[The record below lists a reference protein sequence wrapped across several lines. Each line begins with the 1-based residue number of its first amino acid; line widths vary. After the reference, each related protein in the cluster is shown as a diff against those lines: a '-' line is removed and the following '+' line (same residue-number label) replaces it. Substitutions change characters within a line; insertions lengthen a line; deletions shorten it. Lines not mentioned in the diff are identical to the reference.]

1 VGHPVVMPAL
11 GMSQDTGLVVRWLK
25 EEGEEVRRGEPLLE
39 IETDKAQVEV
49 EAQASGIL
57 GGVRAREGDE
67 VPVGRTIAFL
77 LAPGESPP
85 PPEDPAD
92 GAAADPADSAAA
104 GPASAPAGRAEVR
117 SGGPPVGPPS
127 PQAADLSPPWEQAR
141 SAARGPGRPPRP
153 PRPAAS
159 PKARRLAAQ
168 RGVDL
173 AGMVGSGPGGAVL
186 EADLEAPARGRDSA
200 PWRAMAESTA
210 RSWQQTPH
218 FFLFRDVDAARLLE
232 ARAQAPAG
240 LTLTDLLGVG
250 LARCL
255 ARHPVMNL
263 GSGQVNLG
271 LAVATDGVVVPVV
284 HGAERLSPAGFAERR
299 AAITERARAGRLR
312 AGDLGGATFTL
323 SNLGMYGVDAFTAVV
338 TEGQVGI
345 LAAGRVVDRVVAVEG
360 SPAVRPMLALGL
372 SCDHRLVDGARAAR
386 FLSELAERLEND

>member
-1 VGHPVVMPAL
+1 MGHPVVMPAL
-11 GMSQDTGLVVRWLK
+11 GMSQDTGVVVRWLK
-25 EEGEEVRRGEPLLE
+25 AEGEEVRRGEPLLE

-49 EAQASGIL
+49 EAQTSGIL
-57 GGVRAREGDE
+57 GGVRAGEGDE
-67 VPVGRTIAFL
+67 VPVGRTIAYL

-85 PPEDPAD
+85 PPR
-92 GAAADPADSAAA
+92 DPADSAAA
-104 GPASAPAGRAEVR
+104 GPPTASA
-117 SGGPPVGPPS
+117 S
-127 PQAADLSPPWEQAR
+127 PHALDVSPREQAR
-141 SAARGPGRPPRP
+141 SAPRGAGRP

-173 AGMVGSGPGGAVL
+173 AGLAGSGPGGAVL
-186 EADLEAPARGRDSA
+186 EADLEGPARGRDSTS
-200 PWRAMAESTA
+200 WRAMAESTA

-218 FFLFRDVDAARLLE
+218 FFLFRDVDAGRLLE

-240 LTLTDLLGVG
+240 LTMTDLLAVG

-263 GSGQVNLG
+263 GSGHVNLG
-271 LAVATDGVVVPVV
+271 LAVATDTGVLVPVV
-284 HGAERLSPAGFAERR
+284 HGADRLSPAAFADRR
-299 AAITERARAGRLR
+299 AAITERARAGRLH
-312 AGDLGGATFTL
+312 AGDLGGVTFTL

-345 LAAGRVVDRVVAVEG
+345 LAAGRVADRVVAVEG
-360 SPAVRPMLALGL
+360 RPAVRPMLALAL